1 MITSAQNLRDGH
13 IWISIF
19 YKQASNTFTRV
30 QRLTCCLTLLLTTML
45 TNLMFYGIPTDDP
58 EDQLVTGGFKLS
70 LSQIVI
76 GLYHKMLKTVA
87 ANAFSPQGIVNSFL
101 YKILYHYKCTNC
113 HEKNSFGSLPLS
125 NFLDAIKVHQN

>member
-1 MITSAQNLRDGH
+1 MITSTQNLRDGH

-19 YKQASNTFTRV
+19 SKTACNSFTRV

-58 EDQLVTGGFKLS
+58 EDQLVTGGFQLS

-76 GLYHKMLKTVA
+76 GMYFKLYMLTV
-87 ANAFSPQGIVNSFL
+87 L
-101 YKILYHYKCTNC
+101 K
-113 HEKNSFGSLPLS
+113 
-125 NFLDAIKVHQN
+125 